1 MKVKLNNDII
11 EISPNITLEKLL
23 QQELQI
29 TQDKKGIAVAVNDNI
44 IPKNNWNK
52 IQLNDKDEIL
62 VIIAA
67 QGG

>member
-11 EISPNITLEKLL
+11 EISPNITLEKIL